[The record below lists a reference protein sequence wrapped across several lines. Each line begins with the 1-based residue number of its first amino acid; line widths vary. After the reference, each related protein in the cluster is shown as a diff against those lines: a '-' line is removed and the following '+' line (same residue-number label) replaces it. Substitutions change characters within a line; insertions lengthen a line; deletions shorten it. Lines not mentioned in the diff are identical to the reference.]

1 MFLPN
6 NTRVVRVMSVME
18 DGKEWMLEE
27 KVMTEMVYWD
37 MVGTLSFEYCY
48 R

>member
-6 NTRVVRVMSVME
+6 NTRIVRVMSVME
-18 DGKEWMLEE
+18 DGKEWMVEE
-27 KVMTEMVYWD
+27 RVITEMVYWD
-37 MVGTLSFEYCY
+37 MVGPLSFEYCY